1 MGWTFKNSE
10 RANRE
15 LTLVAAFDLAREAGD
30 SEQMAIEKAIKLTVK
45 AHSHALPEAG
55 PLLFQQG
62 IGKVAFT
69 FKRFAQAQIYLVSQL
84 LGRSFNL
91 AYHLSGDT
99 KRKLNKK
106 EMNIARKQLM
116 GISGMAYMFA
126 GVQGLP
132 FYGAADALA
141 SLIIDD
147 DEDPFLLDDWVK
159 QSIGETGYKGP
170 LSYAFNVDIA
180 SRTGFRGLM
189 WRADRRRREE
199 VGEAVYIA
207 EHFGGPSWSILT
219 GIDRGA
225 KDINNGN
232 IIRGLEQMT
241 PSWIRNQIKT
251 FRFATEGATT
261 RKGLKIVDD
270 PNAYNLFMQFF
281 GFSNTDLSRAY
292 ERVSIMKFKE
302 GKTEGLRSRL
312 LLTYYL
318 ATVAG
323 DGKGMNKIQ
332 KRIDK
337 FNKKNPEVAITGQTL
352 NSSRK
357 TFDRKAQQAVH
368 GVSLNPKMRDR
379 LMEETD
385 YDDDDDWFYGD

>member
-1 MGWTFKNSE
+1 
-10 RANRE
+10 
-15 LTLVAAFDLAREAGD
+15 
-30 SEQMAIEKAIKLTVK
+30 
-45 AHSHALPEAG
+45 
-55 PLLFQQG
+55 
-62 IGKVAFT
+62 
-69 FKRFAQAQIYLVSQL
+69 
-84 LGRSFNL
+84 
-91 AYHLSGDT
+91 
-99 KRKLNKK
+99 
-106 EMNIARKQLM
+106 
-116 GISGMAYMFA
+116 
-126 GVQGLP
+126 
-132 FYGAADALA
+132 
-141 SLIIDD
+141 
-147 DEDPFLLDDWVK
+147 
-159 QSIGETGYKGP
+159 
-170 LSYAFNVDIA
+170 
-180 SRTGFRGLM
+180 
-189 WRADRRRREE
+189 ADRRRREE

-207 EHFGGPSWSILT
+207 EHFLGPSWSILT
-219 GIDRGA
+219 GMDRGA
-225 KDINNGN
+225 RDINEGN
-232 IIRGLEQMT
+232 IIRGVEQMIPT
-241 PSWIRNQIKT
+241 WARNGVKT